1 MKRANPE
8 SIWVIQGWNKN
19 PRAELLAGVP
29 RGDIVVLDLAS
40 EIKPNWGDPD
50 LPSPYK
56 REGGYM
62 PHDWMFCMLLNFGG
76 NVGLHGRMDNVI
88 GGYYKT
94 RQCSDLR

>member
-56 REGGYM
+56 REGGYIA
-62 PHDWMFCMLLNFGG
+62 MFSLAMGSAGSCGTFSGS
-76 NVGLHGRMDNVI
+76 I
-88 GGYYKT
+88 GVPFFHI
-94 RQCSDLR
+94 R